1 MKSRS
6 FGKIILYITLIIAS
20 LLAIFP
26 FYWMFVM
33 ATNPSHLI
41 NQTPPVMI
49 PGAELLT
56 NFQNVMATVDFFG
69 AFKNS
74 FIVSVSVTIGTLFLC
89 SLAGFAFAKLDFPW
103 KKFWFGAILVTM
115 MIPPQLG
122 LIPQYLLS
130 LNLVG

>member
-1 MKSRS
+1 
-6 FGKIILYITLIIAS
+6 
-20 LLAIFP
+20 
-26 FYWMFVM
+26 M

-122 LIPQYLLS
+122 LIPQYFIITELGWLS
-130 LNLVG
+130 DLRAVIVPGLINAFGIFFG